1 MLTVIATL
9 TSKGQVTIP
18 KAVREALGLEEGD
31 QVRFEVDPKAGR
43 SRMEPVKHRVED
55 LWAFAIPGAKR
66 MSFEDM
72 EKAKRAGAL
81 R

>member
-1 MLTVIATL
+1 MLTATATL

-31 QVRFEVDPKAGR
+31 QVRFEVDPKSRR
-43 SRMEPVKHRVED
+43 SSMEPVKHRVED

-72 EKAKRAGAL
+72 TKAKRAGAL
-81 R
+81 C

>member
-1 MLTVIATL
+1 MLTVTATL

-18 KAVREALGLEEGD
+18 KAVRDALGLEEGD
-31 QVRFEVDPKAGR
+31 QVRFEVDSKAGR
-43 SRMEPVKHRVED
+43 SIMEPVKHRVED

-72 EKAKRAGAL
+72 GKAKRAGAI